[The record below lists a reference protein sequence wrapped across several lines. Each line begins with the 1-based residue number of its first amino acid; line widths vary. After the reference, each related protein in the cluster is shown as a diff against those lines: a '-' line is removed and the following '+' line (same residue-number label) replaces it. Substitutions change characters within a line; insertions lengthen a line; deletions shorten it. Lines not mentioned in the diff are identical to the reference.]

1 MTTDNDE
8 FEKWYLDEYGY
19 NADFSYIETQAELR
33 VWNAAKAS
41 SEQRIAE
48 LELDIAI
55 TKALRRIDATNTVKL
70 QAHINRLR
78 ETLAEIGCVNWH
90 FNMSRKIANEA
101 IASTPA
107 ESLKA
112 HDAELIDKCIQAI
125 INVGG
130 KRVWE
135 FVDAVKFLQ
144 EDIKNDT

>member
-48 LELDIAI
+48 LEAEVRAYQDEQVAY
-55 TKALRRIDATNTVKL
+55 TMKVVVERIEL

-78 ETLAEIGCVNWH
+78 NQI
-90 FNMSRKIANEA
+90 EA
-101 IASTPA
+101 DNSPA
-107 ESLKA
+107 GWRRA
-112 HDAELIDKCIQAI
+112 AD
-125 INVGG
+125 
-130 KRVWE
+130 
-135 FVDAVKFLQ
+135 
-144 EDIKNDT
+144 